1 MKNKKILI
9 YFILSIVFFFYGYYI
24 LKMFNISIFPL
35 FIYLFI
41 NFFIGIVLTVV
52 IHELGHVFAGLMN
65 GYKFYGFQFLFVSV
79 IRYKTKIKIEL
90 QGFEKFVL
98 GMTVMF
104 PAGEIEDVKILNYI
118 KGGYR
123 ANYIF
128 ATISLILFPFINNL
142 FLSVLIYIS
151 ALFNII
157 LGYSNSQP
165 FESKVLNDGY
175 YIREIEKG
183 GNMKNI
189 LIDNFVSIA
198 SLLEGKE
205 LSAIISE
212 LKGDYEYTKPFFKCY
227 YHYLKYRYNSLCE
240 NKEELFNDM
249 KEIIESADEL
259 LEMQKEE
266 YLYELLYHFSYWVGD
281 FESADKIY
289 EYLEKD
295 LENST
300 ETNALRAKAYY
311 EYYILKD
318 IEKTLKSCEKL
329 KKHKDE
335 SLFKTLSDID
345 LILINKLLKVVQ

>member
-41 NFFIGIVLTVV
+41 NFFIGIILTVV

-65 GYKFYGFQFLFVSV
+65 GYKFYSFQFLFVSV

-189 LIDNFVSIA
+189 LIDNFVSVA

-240 NKEELFNDM
+240 NEEELFNDM

-289 EYLEKD
+289 EYLEKG